1 MIRVVRTMKWFRE
14 ISVLAED
21 EQRRAAHPEIDVEH
35 LFLALLGIG
44 GPVTDALAREG
55 VTLSTARAAFR
66 SLHAGRLARLGVTP
80 TTAIGDDR
88 RIPEGSTRGGFVYRD
103 GVRAMLENAAAARHP
118 DLTLFRALLDEPSG
132 HGREVLRDLGVDPD
146 DLLSSLEL
154 SIPTQRQR
162 VGDHERPRGAERE
175 YRRSVPFPVGEVRA
189 LLSRPERWLEWNDFE
204 AQAAQ
209 VMPSGEV
216 HAHTRERNLDGRPAR
231 LAPEFAT
238 TDHRIRSPETL
249 DAPETPDAP
258 GRPDVIEWVRSFPRA
273 PHIARQVLRIE
284 LEPRGAGTEVTLSLR
299 RDAADATA
307 DGLVRRVSRVLL
319 TPLRRVIVRA
329 HLRGKA
335 DNISRALRT

>member
-1 MIRVVRTMKWFRE
+1 MIRVGRTMKWFRE
-14 ISVLAED
+14 MSVLAED

-44 GPVTDALAREG
+44 GSVTDALAREG

-66 SLHAGRLARLGVTP
+66 SLHARRLARLGVTP
-80 TTAIGDDR
+80 ATAIGGDR
-88 RIPEGSTRGGFVYRD
+88 RIPEGSTRGGFAYRD

-132 HGREVLRDLGVDPD
+132 HAREVLRDLGVDPD

-154 SIPTQRQR
+154 YVPTQRQR

-204 AQAAQ
+204 AQSAE

-231 LAPEFAT
+231 LTPEFAS
-238 TDHRIRSPETL
+238 TDHRIRSPETS
-249 DAPETPDAP
+249 
-258 GRPDVIEWVRSFPRA
+258 DVIEWVRSFPRA

-307 DGLVRRVSRVLL
+307 DGLVRRVSPVLI